1 MYNSFRMNRYLS
13 HEIDKR
19 FEEIAAS
26 RKTNSHESHARDRSV
41 ISLAMDKYL
50 DEIGEKGEI
59 SKSDFKTLA
68 ISQLR
73 MFLYTGHDTTSSTL
87 LYCLLLLSR
96 HPEVMAKVRAEHEQV
111 FGPDQST
118 EQLLKLIKTDP
129 MLLNHI
135 PYTLAV
141 TKEVLRIFPP
151 AGSMRLGRSDLTLTD
166 EYGHQYPTEGC
177 NIWVLMLAMHNS
189 PSVFLSAEKFL
200 PERWLVGPDD
210 PLYPKKA
217 SFRAFEHGPRNC
229 IGQTL
234 AMLELRVALVMTVR
248 TFDITPAYEEWDERH
263 PKKGV
268 RTVDGERVYQAEMGG
283 GGAHPVDGFPVR
295 ITIRD

>member
-26 RKTNSHESHARDRSV
+26 RKTNSREGHARDRSV

-59 SKSDFKTLA
+59 SKSDFKILA

-96 HPEVMAKVRAEHEQV
+96 HSEALAKVRAEHELV
-111 FGPDQST
+111 FGTDHST
-118 EQLLKLIKTDP
+118 DHLLKRIQTDP
-129 MLLNHI
+129 TLLNHL

-151 AGSMRLGRSDLTLTD
+151 AGSMRLGRSDLTLSD
-166 EYGHQYPTEGC
+166 EEGHQYPTEGC

-189 PSVFLSAEKFL
+189 PSVFIEAEKFL
-200 PERWLVGPDD
+200 PERWLVGPED

-248 TFDITPAYEEWDERH
+248 TFDITPAYDEWDELH
-263 PKKGV
+263 PRKGV
-268 RTVDGERVYQAEMGG
+268 KTVDGERVYQAEMGG

-295 ITIRD
+295 VTLRE